1 MSPGTRR
8 RTEFAAKGRRR
19 AAPLHFEP
27 INKSS
32 FTPLYF
38 QIYTQLLK
46 SIQSGRL
53 HPGDPLPSE
62 EEITRSCGVS
72 RMTARQSLQ
81 MLKND
86 GLASRHR
93 GQGSF
98 VSQPRVEKDIA
109 HLCGF
114 TAEMRGLG
122 MKASSHVLESKIVPA
137 SADAAA
143 KLAIDIGAPVF
154 ILRRLRLAD
163 GVPVAIEQASL
174 PQKRFPGIE
183 KLDFSR
189 RSLYQTLRDRFAT
202 QLSRAD
208 EVLEARS
215 ARKDEAALLKTQPRA
230 SLLVIARVLWSAD
243 GCPVEAAHSIYRGD
257 RYRAVLRIPA
267 AAWE

>member
-1 MSPGTRR
+1 MSSGMNR
-8 RTEFAAKGRRR
+8 RTELTAQSRRR
-19 AAPLHFEP
+19 AAALRFEP
-27 INKSS
+27 VDKSS

-38 QIYTQLLK
+38 QIYTQLVG

-53 HPGDPLPSE
+53 HAGDPLPSE
-62 EEITRSCGVS
+62 EKITRACGVS

-81 MLKND
+81 MLKNE
-86 GLASRHR
+86 GLAVRHR

-122 MKASSHVLESKIVPA
+122 MKASSRVLESNIVPA
-137 SADAAA
+137 SADAATR
-143 KLAIDIGAPVF
+143 LVINIGAPIFV
-154 ILRRLRLAD
+154 LRRLRLAD
-163 GVPVAIEQASL
+163 SVPVAIEQASL
-174 PQKRFPGIE
+174 PRDRFPGIE
-183 KLDFSR
+183 RIDFSR
-189 RSLYQTLRDRFAT
+189 RSLYQTLRERFAI
-202 QLSRAD
+202 QFSRAD

-243 GCPVEAAHSIYRGD
+243 GRPVEAAHSIYRGD
-257 RYRAVLRIPA
+257 RYRAILRIPA
-267 AAWE
+267 TAWE

>member
-1 MSPGTRR
+1 MASGMNQRIGS
-8 RTEFAAKGRRR
+8 AAKGRRR
-19 AAPLHFEP
+19 AASLRFEP
-27 INKSS
+27 VDKSS

-53 HPGDPLPSE
+53 QPGDPLPSE
-62 EEITRSCGVS
+62 EEITRACGVS

-81 MLKND
+81 MLKSE
-86 GLASRHR
+86 GLALRHR

-114 TAEMRGLG
+114 TAEMCGLG
-122 MKASSHVLESKIVPA
+122 MKAFSKVLESKIVPA
-137 SADAAA
+137 SADAAT
-143 KLAIDIGAPVF
+143 KLAIEIGAPIF

-174 PQKRFPGIE
+174 PQKQFPGIE
-183 KLDFSR
+183 KFDFSR
-189 RSLYQTLRDRFAT
+189 RSLYQTLRQQFAI
-202 QLSRAD
+202 QFSRAD

-230 SLLVIARVLWSAD
+230 SLLVIARILWGAD
-243 GCPVEAAHSIYRGD
+243 GRPVEAAHSIYRGD

-267 AAWE
+267 TAWE